1 MEPETLALLERIAAG
16 LEQSAQISK
25 EAQADFAAAKREGR
39 ERYDKQRRD
48 AKRHADA
55 MLAETQATGRLLAA
69 QAQRNLESEQ
79 RAAEMA
85 ALAIA
90 ANERAIIAEA
100 RAEER
105 WQWERALAGITA
117 PDDASALTR
126 VPDDREENA

>member
-79 RAAEMA
+79 RNEQVMA
-85 ALAIA
+85 LYVEAC
-90 ANERAIIAEA
+90 ERAVVAEA

-105 WQWERALAGITA
+105 WQWEKTFAGISA
-117 PDDASALTR
+117 PEDASALTR